1 MAAVGIYGVVAYSV
15 AQRTRETGLRMAL
28 GASLGDI
35 LALVLGEGLR
45 RTALGIGIGLAAA
58 LLAARSLES
67 LLFGV
72 AATDPSTYG
81 GVTLLL
87 VVVTLAACLL
97 PAWRAARLD
106 PVRALRHD

>member
-1 MAAVGIYGVVAYSV
+1 
-15 AQRTRETGLRMAL
+15 MAL
-28 GASLGDI
+28 GAGLGDI
-35 LALVLGEGLR
+35 LALVLGDGLR
-45 RTALGIGIGLAAA
+45 RTAVGIALGLAAA
-58 LLAARSLES
+58 LLAARSLKS

-72 AATDPSTYG
+72 ATTDPSTYA

-87 VVVTLAACLL
+87 LVVTLAACLL